1 MGPDPGRVSA
11 ALRLAGWIV
20 VLAATTY
27 IMAVGGT
34 YNGIASAPDRVL
46 MQALAYG
53 ILGTWCIGAMLRP
66 SWRPRTPLLFP
77 VVLASA
83 VYGLSAL
90 FSQRPRLSL
99 DPTMA
104 GFAIALTYLLLS
116 RILADSWFRRRFEP
130 AMVTAVGLV
139 CAAYIVQVVL
149 EWLRWWGLVGALV
162 VPPLRPSFVGLGF
175 GSPNLVATF
184 LLLLGPLAVVVVGR
198 SSRTWPAVALG
209 AAVAVA
215 IFLTGSRGAYIG
227 VAVAMFVAVGLAAT
241 RREFGRPLADK
252 ANLLFRR
259 RRSVLA
265 LSAICVLVL
274 VVFTPVVV
282 SRFLQGGDSL
292 RIDLWRSA
300 ASIFVDHPLF
310 GGGPGTWVQLKI
322 PANPPGTSN
331 IIVAHAHNMY
341 IQAAAE
347 LGLVGLA
354 ALLFLVIATGRRL
367 LGAWRSAPVPLSVE
381 TGAVIVGLSAFAGQS
396 LVDNL
401 VNLPF
406 VCLLVIGVV
415 AWVDAGM
422 INLEASGTNNRSVD
436 HTVSRLSAV
445 VLPVAALV
453 ASVLVLPFVIRTDAA
468 MFASEAG
475 ALAGKAGD
483 WPTALADYGV
493 ATSLDPGFALHRLE
507 RASALARTG
516 RLAEAR
522 EETLAASKDDQT
534 AIILASLAA
543 LDQAAG
549 DLAAANEH
557 VRRAVTFGTNEPNV
571 ALNAGLI
578 GEAIGD
584 RAFALDQFANAV
596 AWDPPLAGNA
606 FWVLSKRAVSK
617 ADVLALARERSDPET
632 AALIRAY
639 GGEPRTA
646 RRELE
651 ALGPSAAHDVLIAA
665 AIWLGGDAVGAK
677 ARLRE
682 LLQKDPH
689 DWFAAAWMARIARLS
704 GDGEGADRYAQWAVI
719 LQADVAPLVITELS
733 TIPAGPG
740 DEEAGMPFD
749 YPWAIY
755 LRPTPPYLL
764 APQLTLIGRR

>member
-1 MGPDPGRVSA
+1 MGRATSHDILTAVGPDPGRVSA

-53 ILGTWCIGAMLRP
+53 ILGTWCIGAVFRP

-90 FSQRPRLSL
+90 FSERPRLSL

-104 GFAIALTYLLLS
+104 GFAVALTYLFLS

-139 CAAYIVQVVL
+139 SAAYIVQVVL
-149 EWLRWWGLVGALV
+149 EWLKWWGLVGALV

-184 LLLLGPLAVVVVGR
+184 LLLLAPLAVVVVVGH

-227 VAVAMFVAVGLAAT
+227 VAVALFVAVGLAAT

-265 LSAICVLVL
+265 LSAVCVLVL

-282 SRFLQGGDSL
+282 SRFGQGGDSL

-651 ALGPSAAHDVLIAA
+651 ALGPSAAHDVL
-665 AIWLGGDAVGAK
+665 
-677 ARLRE
+677 
-682 LLQKDPH
+682 
-689 DWFAAAWMARIARLS
+689 
-704 GDGEGADRYAQWAVI
+704 
-719 LQADVAPLVITELS
+719 VAPLVITELS